1 VTSPSWPLVGSVCV
15 LSWHFVMPFEK
26 PVLGI
31 DEADLAFVTFRPA
44 FVWLVGEAWK
54 KYHANS
60 AIPFG
65 LSLPVEVQDG
75 YEDA

>member
-1 VTSPSWPLVGSVCV
+1 
-15 LSWHFVMPFEK
+15 MPFEK